1 MAYWPHPMA
10 KTPEIGV
17 GHEFNNLGTGLH
29 YILSMHAFSYISELY
44 KIIRVEKNFF
54 KIKYICTT
62 WPYLSHLGPKPK
74 IHSLLI
80 SQFSQR
86 NSFH

>member
-44 KIIRVEKNFF
+44 KIIRVEKNFCLRLNTF
-54 KIKYICTT
+54 ALHGHICHT
-62 WPYLSHLGPKPK
+62 
-74 IHSLLI
+74 
-80 SQFSQR
+80 
-86 NSFH
+86 